1 MERDEA
7 WTLLNEY
14 VENPALIRHALAVE
28 AAMLHYAR
36 SGGHDERVW
45 GLVGLLHDFD
55 YERFPEPPQHTREG
69 AKILRQRG
77 LEEEIVSA
85 ILSHADWNVEE
96 YPRDTPLRQ
105 TLYAV
110 DELCGF
116 LYAAALVRPQ
126 RLEGMKAKSVRK
138 KMKQSSFAAAVNRQD
153 IIDGAALLGLEL
165 NEHIENCVAAMA
177 SAAKELELLPESA
190 S

>member
-1 MERDEA
+1 MPSID
-7 WTLLNEY
+7 
-14 VENPALIRHALAVE
+14 PPRH
-28 AAMLHYAR
+28 
-36 SGGHDERVW
+36 
-45 GLVGLLHDFD
+45 
-55 YERFPEPPQHTREG
+55 
-69 AKILRQRG
+69 
-77 LEEEIVSA
+77 
-85 ILSHADWNVEE
+85 
-96 YPRDTPLRQ
+96 TPLRQ

-116 LYAAALVRPQ
+116 IYAAALVRPQ

-138 KMKQSSFAAAVNRQD
+138 KMKQPSFAAAVNRQD

-177 SAAKELELLPESA
+177 SAAKELDLLPESA